1 MMKKLHISIAA
12 LVFAAPAM
20 AQEFNLETLAEAA
33 KSEPPVSVYDSTGK
47 IVAMAENFATKY
59 GIEAAGTKARASEQL
74 EMVIRE
80 AQAGSIKTSVVLIT
94 DVPAAMAQLVPEG
107 FVESWLPPDLAG
119 DIDAAHQNPLLMVS
133 SPNLFAYNTA
143 LSASCPISNIWQLTE
158 PEWRG
163 HLAMEDPL
171 RMPIYT
177 DWFNQMRSHAD
188 EAVAAAYRA
197 RYGTDL
203 QTEFGS
209 ATEALV
215 AALAANAPL
224 ITDTDTAAAE
234 ATAAPGAKD
243 PFISIISAAKFRD
256 NALKGYTLGICG
268 GMEPFAGFF
277 NATAALI
284 VKNNPSPNAS
294 KLFVHYVMTGEGIA
308 PQVEDG
314 KVSSNRTVH
323 LREDEPSG
331 VAEYLDDLLPF
342 NATSAVEDW
351 DSRQDWQDF
360 WRLNYVR

>member
-1 MMKKLHISIAA
+1 MKMLQISVAA
-12 LVFAAPAM
+12 VMLAMPAA
-20 AQEFNLETLAEAA
+20 AQEFSLDALIAAA
-33 KSEPPVSVYDSTGK
+33 KTEPPISVYDSTGK
-47 IVAMAENFATKY
+47 IVAMAENFAKAY
-59 GIEAAGTKARASEQL
+59 GLEAAGTKARASEQL

-80 AQAGSIKTSVVLIT
+80 AQAGNIKTSVVLIS
-94 DVPAAMAQLVPEG
+94 DVPAAMAQLVPAG
-107 FVESWLPPDLAG
+107 FAESWLPPDLAP
-119 DIDAAHQNPLLMVS
+119 DIEESKQEPLLMVS

-143 LSASCPISNIWQLTE
+143 LSEGCPVTNIWQLTE

-163 HLAMEDPL
+163 RLAMEDPL

-188 EAVAAAYRA
+188 AEVAAAYHKHF
-197 RYGTDL
+197 GKEL
-203 QTEFGS
+203 ETEFDS

-215 AALAANAPL
+215 AALAANGPL

-243 PFISIISAAKFRD
+243 PFISIVSAAKFRD

-268 GMEPFAGFF
+268 GMEPFTGFF
-277 NATAALI
+277 NGTAALI
-284 VKNNPSPNAS
+284 VNNNPSPNAS

-323 LREDEPSG
+323 LLADEPSG
-331 VAEYLDDLLPF
+331 VAGHLDALLPF
-342 NATSAVEDW
+342 NTTTAVEDW
-351 DSRQDWQDF
+351 DTRQDWQDF